1 MTGVFAVDFA
11 RFFVVL
17 GGFLVAKKQK
27 KSRISG
33 LFACFLAV
41 LCGGDT
47 GYK

>member
-17 GGFLVAKKQK
+17 GGFLVAKKAK

-33 LFACFLAV
+33 LFACFWAV
-41 LCGGDT
+41 LYDCDT
-47 GYK
+47 DYK